1 MAFSCP
7 ECGTAGSLGIVQSI
21 VLAPDSRSDDIIL
34 QLVRCRQCRFR
45 AAAVYEESRR
55 GRLDSESWEHIGYRL
70 SSQELAELSAMMA
83 RCPSKKDSRCRCP
96 AHQALGQR
104 NDAGRW
110 QPPFRTGQQNAFPM
124 RQT

>member
-1 MAFSCP
+1 VAFSCA
-7 ECGTAGSLGIVQSI
+7 ECGTAGSLDIVQSI

-70 SSQELAELSAMMA
+70 SSQELAKLSALMA
-83 RCPSKKDSRCRCP
+83 RCPAKKDSRCLCS

-110 QPPFRTGQQNAFPM
+110 QPPFHTGQENAFPM
-124 RQT
+124 RRA